1 MKSKDFI
8 LIERLDQLIRLKATG
23 NPANLAKKL
32 NVTERQ
38 VYNIINKLKTTY
50 KAPVIFDKDRNSYVY
65 NESGRIIM
73 GFYKDALSPDVIKQ
87 ISGGKK
93 CLLKFSFQ

>member
-1 MKSKDFI
+1 MKSKEFL

-50 KAPVIFDKDRNSYVY
+50 NAPVIFDKDRNSYVY
-65 NESGRIIM
+65 NESGRIII
-73 GFYKDALSPDVIKQ
+73 GFYKDALSTREIKQ
-87 ISGGKK
+87 ITGGKK
-93 CLLKFSFQ
+93 CLLKYFFQ